1 MNAIWIF
8 FAVADNASLTEN
20 PIKHRFYME
29 ELKGP
34 ESATNGKTPEG
45 LDRIMDLH
53 QISSSDWE
61 KLQRLVRDY
70 HEPKG
75 FVTFLAYEWCS
86 ARYGDRN
93 IYYLNE
99 DEPLRLTSNL
109 PRLYEELSDVECMII
124 PHHSGYAVGRR
135 GVDWNYH
142 DRRLERLVGIFSLH
156 VTCPH

>member
-1 MNAIWIF
+1 MTDRPEESTIYWGDIHRSSTASGGKASMEQHF
-8 FAVADNASLTEN
+8 RVAQDELHLDFLAVADNASLTEN

-61 KLQRLVRDY
+61 KLQRLV
-70 HEPKG
+70 E
-75 FVTFLAYEWCS
+75 
-86 ARYGDRN
+86 
-93 IYYLNE
+93 
-99 DEPLRLTSNL
+99 
-109 PRLYEELSDVECMII
+109 
-124 PHHSGYAVGRR
+124 
-135 GVDWNYH
+135 
-142 DRRLERLVGIFSLH
+142 IFSLH